1 MEGIKLNFIKN
12 IKKILSFILIVM
24 FLISGIPSIS
34 LSAEENGGN
43 EYLEIYD
50 PFTELRPLT
59 AESPNLDTSC
69 AVDFSSSN
77 FSVSGTYDGVKNT
90 EFNRGFNDSEY
101 SIFSASNLF
110 IHNVSLRVGGWY
122 NAICARQAYNGAN
135 GNEVN
140 LIFTAPHS
148 GIYKL
153 IPEEIQ
159 YNGGRSMLLIPKDKL
174 VDSSTPENY
183 TQTFSVIAGNETVW
197 SKTLALSQ
205 ENKASVNADIS
216 TDIFVSLCAGEQLVF
231 NFKSPNA
238 WAPCD
243 LYAQFKIGLTEYT
256 AQNIWNGETATEYAG
271 GDGTQEKPYR
281 IKTAEQLRL
290 MVTNGGKMTDG
301 TPEYFTLMNDI
312 YINEP
317 AVYEKWQYNA
327 PHLNWY
333 GEELNANA
341 FAGIVDGAGHTI
353 YGLYSNTDDENGI
366 AGLIQIAEPCMQIKN
381 LHIRKSYIS
390 GAVAG
395 AFVGEVIAENE
406 AETVIYGCSTDAT
419 VDGSYIGG
427 MFGDVNSDLIV
438 ENCYFT
444 GNLIGENI
452 ISKGAIFGKFSTKYN
467 HFIENFYSKDYNI
480 LITDSNENTVD
491 MVKGEYINV
500 YYCGETYKYAYGI
513 TNIELES
520 ISQMPSDIWYKLP
533 GKAPLLRNRGDFICD
548 VSGNDDDTVSAVDLA
563 VLRNN
568 MLSEKDYQ
576 NIISDINRDGVTD
589 ARDAVNLKKL
599 IANPLGL
606 TLRNSVIQKI
616 NYDSSAKIYE
626 KYEVKFDLDIP
637 CDNPY
642 DPDEVTV
649 NGIFKY
655 PSGKTAVVPAFYMEP
670 MKRKNENVTL
680 LEYYTGSYLSDGD
693 PTWCIRFAGDEIGDY
708 EFTIQVINGGTD
720 YSYEES
726 KQFNLTSSDSKGFL
740 KISEENPQYFENSAD
755 GSLFYG
761 TGSNIAWV
769 RTPFTTDPEK
779 LKYEYFLDQ
788 LSNSGATLTR
798 VWLCHWAWLEW
809 MPKADDASTFSYDG
823 LGRYNQCVSASMDKI
838 FEICEGTGTRLIL
851 TLDDNNEQLNSKDED
866 GKPTYDSWAYNPYNI
881 ENGGHAES
889 VKDYWKNEEVRE
901 YYKKR
906 LRYIVARW
914 GYSTSLA
921 SINLWNDQTTPDA
934 DIVSY
939 LNELCQYTK
948 SISEDYRTLLFA
960 SNFTGD
966 ANDVLDYRTQNGSGD
981 NADKPRVIQECGY
994 TSDKAYYKSSLRNTL
1009 WNELFFGSATTMV
1022 WSHDDV
1028 DNTDSWD
1035 LFGSIANYTN
1045 DLDLNKQKY
1054 AKSYQKYGEA
1064 ATALS
1069 ATYTDEGEGF
1079 RTISAK
1085 FIGDIADW
1093 AQKATENEVYINE
1106 TNGDMMLG
1114 GLSPKLYGTNN
1125 TISNF
1130 RNDPTFIVDCTNG
1143 GEMVVYASSIG
1154 SGTNKL
1160 TAKVDGEIIKQVE
1173 LSGGVRGLEED
1184 ERDFRI
1190 ELKPGRNEITISNEG
1205 HDWIQISAFYFKF
1218 NLESESSISVRRL
1231 ISENQQLALV
1241 QNTRCGEVYN
1251 KVFSGV
1257 SSTAYDVKVP
1267 FYELENGNYTLKIY
1281 DIENGQY
1288 VTTKQIT
1295 VTDNTYVVDL
1305 PEINE
1310 MMAIKLIKSPI

>member
-1 MEGIKLNFIKN
+1 MITIKN
-12 IKKILSFILIVM
+12 IKKALALILIFVV
-24 FLISGIPSIS
+24 LLSGIPSIC
-34 LSAEENGGN
+34 LSAAEESNS

-50 PFTELRPLT
+50 PFAQLRELVPTNTGWDNLGT
-59 AESPNLDTSC
+59 A
-69 AVDFSSSN
+69 DFSRSD
-77 FSVSGTYDGVKNT
+77 FSVTGSYDGIRNVA
-90 EFNRGFNDSEY
+90 FNSTLGDAEWA
-101 SIFSASNLF
+101 IFTNSKLN
-110 IHNVSLRVGGWY
+110 HNNVSFRAGGWRK
-122 NAICARQAYNGAN
+122 AMCARQSYNGVKA

-148 GIYKL
+148 GVYTL
-153 IPEEIQ
+153 IPGAVQ
-159 YNGGRSMLLIPKDKL
+159 YTGGRSMFLEPKKIEEIA
-174 VDSSTPENY
+174 VIETC
-183 TQTFSVIAGNETVW
+183 TQTFSINKGEETIW
-197 SKTLALSQ
+197 SKTLALSE
-205 ENKASVNADIS
+205 ENSANASADIPN
-216 TDIFVSLCAGEQLVF
+216 DIFVNLIAGEQLVF
-231 NFKSPNA
+231 NFKSPDA
-238 WAPCD
+238 WAQCD
-243 LYAQFKIGLTEYT
+243 LYVQFTIGLTEFT
-256 AQNIWNGETATEYAG
+256 AQNIWNGEAAAEYAG
-271 GDGTQEKPYR
+271 GAGTEEKPYR

-290 MVTNGGKMTDG
+290 MVLNGGKTADG
-301 TPEYFTLMNDI
+301 TPAHFTLMNDI

-327 PHLNWY
+327 PHFNWY
-333 GEELNANA
+333 SEELNTNN

-353 YGLYSNTDDENGI
+353 YGLYSKTDDENGV
-366 AGLIQIAEPCMQIKN
+366 AGLIQTADSRMQIKN

-395 AFVGEVIAENE
+395 TFAGEVNSENE
-406 AETVIYGCSTDAT
+406 EETVIYGCSTDAM
-419 VDGSYIGG
+419 VDGNCIGG
-427 MFGDVNSDLIV
+427 IFGVVNSDLIV
-438 ENCYFT
+438 ENAYFT
-444 GNLIGENI
+444 GNLIGGDT
-452 ISKGAIFGKFSTKYN
+452 SKGAVFGSCDTEYN
-467 HFIENFYSKDYNI
+467 HSILYFYSENYYPLAVDTNENVISSLNGVYLNVYFCGEMCYNTNGITKVNSLSEIEN
-480 LITDSNENTVD
+480 
-491 MVKGEYINV
+491 
-500 YYCGETYKYAYGI
+500 
-513 TNIELES
+513 
-520 ISQMPSDIWYKLP
+520 MPTGIWYKLP
-533 GKAPLLRNRGDFICD
+533 GKAPLLKSRGEYICD
-548 VSGNDDDTVSAVDLA
+548 VAGNDDDTIGAVDLLA
-563 VLRNN
+563 LRNKF
-568 MLSEKDYQ
+568 MSENGYEDT
-576 NIISDINRDGVTD
+576 ISDINRDGVTD
-589 ARDAVNLKKL
+589 AKDVVNLKK
-599 IANPLGL
+599 IAANPLGL
-606 TLRNSVIQKI
+606 ALRNSVIQKI
-616 NYDSSAKIYE
+616 EYNSSAKTYD
-626 KYEVKFDLDIP
+626 KYEINFDLDIP

-642 DPDEVTV
+642 DPEEVTV

-670 MKRKNENVTL
+670 MKRKSVDSTL
-680 LEYYTGSYLSDGD
+680 LNYYTDSYQTDGD
-693 PTWCIRFAGDEIGDY
+693 PHWCIRFAGDEVGDY

-720 YSYEES
+720 YCYEET
-726 KQFNLTSSDSKGFL
+726 KQFGLEKSDSKGYL
-740 KISEENPQYFENSAD
+740 EVSEENPQYFENSAD

-769 RTPFTTDPEK
+769 RTPFTSDPAK
-779 LKYEYFLDQ
+779 LKYEYFMDK
-788 LSNSGATLTR
+788 LSSSGATLTR

-809 MPKADDASTFSYDG
+809 MPKADDASTFSYEG

-838 FEICEGTGTRLIL
+838 LEMAEQTGTKLIL
-851 TLDDNNEQLNSKDED
+851 TLDDNNEQIENSD
-866 GKPTYDSWAYNPYNI
+866 GYDTWKYNPYNV
-881 ENGGHAES
+881 ENGGPAES
-889 VKDYWKNEEVRE
+889 VKDYWKNAEVRE

-934 DIVSY
+934 DTVSY

-966 ANDVLDYRTQNGSGD
+966 ANAVLDYCTQNGGGE

-994 TSDKAYYKSSLRNTL
+994 TSDKAYYKSSLRSTL

-1035 LFGSIANYTN
+1035 LFSSIANYTN
-1045 DLDLNKQKY
+1045 DLDFNKQKY
-1054 AKSYQKYGEA
+1054 AKSYQTHGEA

-1085 FIGDIADW
+1085 FIGDIAAW

-1114 GLSPKLYGTNN
+1114 GLSPKLYGTNK

-1143 GEMVVYASSIG
+1143 GEMVVYATSIG
-1154 SGTNKL
+1154 SGINKL

-1205 HDWIQISAFYFKF
+1205 HDWIEISAFYFKF

-1241 QNTRCGEVYN
+1241 QNTRFGEVYN

-1257 SSTAYDVKVP
+1257 SSTAYDVEVP
-1267 FYELENGNYTLKIY
+1267 FYELENGNYILKVY
-1281 DIENGQY
+1281 DIESGSY
-1288 VTTKQIT
+1288 VNNKEIT
-1295 VTDNTYVVDL
+1295 VTDNSYIVHI
-1305 PEINE
+1305 PEIE
-1310 MMAIKLIKSPI
+1310 QMTAIKIIKSGS